1 MKKLLL
7 ALVIS
12 LPAAASGPNAA
23 PNTGSGQNA
32 AKGGASGPISPS
44 GPNGAMKGVQ
54 GSSGPIPECMAD
66 RQKLCSS
73 FPNGSQEL
81 RQCMEK
87 HQAELSSACRE
98 ARDRRKA
105 DMKQQPGMQK
115 SQNPNQPQ
123 GSPGSPPL
131 PGSASDTSAS
141 PGSKGAHP

>member
-44 GPNGAMKGVQ
+44 GPNGAMKGAQ
-54 GSSGPIPECMAD
+54 GSSGPIPECMPD

-73 FPNGSQEL
+73 FPNGDRKSTRL
-81 RQCMEK
+81 N
-87 HQAELSSACRE
+87 SS
-98 ARDRRKA
+98 
-105 DMKQQPGMQK
+105 
-115 SQNPNQPQ
+115 
-123 GSPGSPPL
+123 
-131 PGSASDTSAS
+131 
-141 PGSKGAHP
+141 H